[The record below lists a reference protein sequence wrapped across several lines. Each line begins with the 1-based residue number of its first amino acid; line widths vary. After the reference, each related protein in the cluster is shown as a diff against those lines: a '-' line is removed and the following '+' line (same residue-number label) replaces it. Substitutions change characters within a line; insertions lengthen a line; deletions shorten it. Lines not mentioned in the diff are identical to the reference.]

1 MDSAVVEST
10 ETETL
15 GWLVRALER
24 AYARGQTKLVG
35 YFEAVVAYVGGKYDS
50 KKSLERFIGDAPGLD
65 GSGCRER

>member
-35 YFEAVVAYVGGKYDS
+35 YFEAVVGGKYDS